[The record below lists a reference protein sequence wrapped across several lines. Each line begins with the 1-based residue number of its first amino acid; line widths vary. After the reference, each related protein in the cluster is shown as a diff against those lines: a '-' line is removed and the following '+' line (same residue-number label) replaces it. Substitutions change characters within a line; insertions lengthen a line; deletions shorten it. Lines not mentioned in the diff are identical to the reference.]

1 MMSKGG
7 VEVMKQHTRRKFL
20 QRSAGV
26 AVAATSP
33 FVVTFA
39 RAAEFTYK
47 YGNTLPPTH
56 PMNVAAMKAADRIR
70 EQTNGRLDIQVFPSS
85 QLGSDTDMLSQVR
98 SGALE
103 FYSQSGLVLANIV
116 PAAGINGVGFAFKD
130 YSAVWSAMDGE
141 LGVFV
146 RGEIEKAGLVPMI
159 KMWDNGFRQI
169 TSSNKPIRTPA
180 DLGGFKIRVPVS
192 SIWISLFKAFGASP
206 ASINFSELYSA
217 LQTKIVDGQENPL
230 TLLESA
236 KLYEVQKYCS
246 LTNHMWDGFWFLA
259 NRRAWERLPADVRE
273 IAARNIDAAGL
284 EQRDMLSEQAKT
296 VRAKLEGFGM
306 IFNAPDSSAFR
317 DALKQNGFYADWK
330 TKFGQNAWTLLEKY
344 SGALA

>member
-1 MMSKGG
+1 MT
-7 VEVMKQHTRRKFL
+7 QHTRRKVL
-20 QRSAGV
+20 QHGAG
-26 AVAATSP
+26 AAAAIASP
-33 FVVTFA
+33 FTATFA
-39 RAAEFTYK
+39 HAAEFTYK

-56 PMNVAAMKAADRIR
+56 PMNVAATKAADRIR
-70 EQTNGRLDIQVFPSS
+70 EQTNGRLDLQIFPSA

-116 PAAGINGVGFAFKD
+116 SAAGINGIGFAFKD
-130 YSAVWSAMDGE
+130 YGAVWPAMDGE
-141 LGVFV
+141 LGAFV
-146 RGEIEKAGLVPMI
+146 RAEIEKVGLVPMT

-169 TSSNKPIRTPA
+169 TSSNKPINTPA

-192 SIWISLFKAFGASP
+192 PIWVSLFKAFGASP

-284 EQRDMLSEQAKT
+284 EQRDMLGEQAKT

-306 IFNAPDSSAFR
+306 TFNTPDSNAFR
-317 DALKQNGFYADWK
+317 DMLKGSGFYADWK
-330 TKFGQNAWTLLEKY
+330 TKFGPSAWGLLEKY
-344 SGALA
+344 SGVLA